1 MYINIIKKNSTM
13 RKLVLFMHVSLD
25 GFATDANGGLGWISF
40 EGELQQ
46 YADGIV
52 ATVGSPVYGRV
63 TYELMAGY
71 WPAVLGNP
79 EENERDKA
87 HARWVDKATKIV
99 FSKTMKKADWNN
111 TIVINDNIAEEINKL
126 KQQPGKDLV
135 IFGSPGLAHSLMEL
149 DLIDEYQLTLNPVLL
164 GSGKPV
170 YQHIKNKTNLTLV
183 KATVLKSGVVGLHY
197 ARI

>member
-1 MYINIIKKNSTM
+1 M
-13 RKLVLFMHVSLD
+13 RKLVLFMHLSLD
-25 GFATDANGGLGWISF
+25 GFAADANSGLGWISYDS
-40 EGELQQ
+40 ELQQ

-71 WPAVLGNP
+71 WPNVLKNP
-79 EENERDKA
+79 NEDERSKA
-87 HARWVDKATKIV
+87 HAKWVDGATKIV

-135 IFGSPGLAHSLMEL
+135 IFGSPGLAHSFMEL

-164 GSGKPV
+164 GTGIPA
-170 YQHIKNKTNLTLV
+170 YENIKSKTNLKLV
-183 KATVLKSGVVGLHY
+183 KATPLKSGVVGLHY
-197 ARI
+197 VKG

>member
-1 MYINIIKKNSTM
+1 M

-25 GFATDANGGLGWISF
+25 GFAADANSGLDWISYDS
-40 EGELQQ
+40 ELQQ

-71 WPAVLGNP
+71 WPKVLDNP
-79 EENERDKA
+79 DAGEHSKA
-87 HARWVDKATKIV
+87 HAQWVDKATKIV
-99 FSKTMKKADWNN
+99 FSRTMKKADWNN
-111 TIVINDNIAEEINKL
+111 TIVINGNIAGEINKL

-135 IFGSPGLAHSLMEL
+135 IFGSPGLSHSFMEL

-164 GSGKPV
+164 GSGKPIFEK
-170 YQHIKNKTNLTLV
+170 IKNKTNLKLV
-183 KATVLKSGVVGLHY
+183 KATTLKSGVVGLHY
-197 ARI
+197 VKA

>member
-1 MYINIIKKNSTM
+1 M

-25 GFATDANGGLGWISF
+25 GFAADTKSGLDWISYDS
-40 EGELQQ
+40 ELQQ

-71 WPAVLGNP
+71 WPTVLDNP
-79 EENERDKA
+79 NAGEHSKA
-87 HARWVDKATKIV
+87 HARWVDQATKIV

-135 IFGSPGLAHSLMEL
+135 IFGSPTLAHSFMEL

-164 GSGKPV
+164 GSGKPA
-170 YQHIKNKTNLTLV
+170 YQNIKNKTNLRLV
-183 KATVLKSGVVGLHY
+183 KSTTLKSGVVGLHY
-197 ARI
+197 ERV

>member
-1 MYINIIKKNSTM
+1 M

-25 GFATDANGGLGWISF
+25 GFAADANSGLGWISYD
-40 EGELQQ
+40 GDLQQ

-52 ATVGSPVYGRV
+52 ATVGSPVYGRH

-71 WPAVLGNP
+71 WPTVLNDP
-79 EENERDKA
+79 NEDERSKA
-87 HARWVDKATKIV
+87 HARWVDNVPKIV

-135 IFGSPGLAHSLMEL
+135 IFGSPTLAHSLMEL

-164 GSGKPV
+164 GTGIPAC
-170 YQHIKNKTNLTLV
+170 QNIKNKTNLTLV
-183 KATVLKSGVVGLHY
+183 KATPLKSGVVGLHY
-197 ARI
+197 RKG

>member
-1 MYINIIKKNSTM
+1 M

-25 GFATDANGGLGWISF
+25 GFATDTKGGLDWISYDS
-40 EGELQQ
+40 ELQQ

-52 ATVGSPVYGRV
+52 ATVGSPIYGRG

-71 WPAVLGNP
+71 WPGVLANP
-79 EENERDKA
+79 DASESSKA
-87 HARWVDKATKIV
+87 HAQWVDNVTKIV
-99 FSKTMKKADWNN
+99 FSRTMKKAAWNN
-111 TIVINDNIAEEINKL
+111 TIVINDNIADEINTL

-135 IFGSPGLAHSLMEL
+135 IFGSPGLAHSCMEL

-170 YQHIKNKTNLTLV
+170 YQDIKNKTNLKLV
-183 KATVLKSGVVGLHY
+183 KATTLQSGVVGLHY
-197 ARI
+197 ARV